1 MKMMPSMNVAFIH
14 IGVIDVIDILLVAF
28 LMYQIYMLI
37 KDTIATYIFITIII
51 FYVLWLLVKDSMLLL
66 GSILGQI
73 IGVGAIAIIVV
84 FQPELRRF
92 LIMFSSRY
100 LPKVGISIDNLF
112 YKGSAGVP
120 LININA
126 IIKACANLS
135 RERIGALIVLKRN
148 SALDSYSN
156 TGENI
161 DAKTTSRLL
170 ESIFN
175 RNSPLHDGAVVI
187 NRDKIQAAACI
198 LPLSDNYMLPE
209 QFGLRHRAAVG
220 LSEQT
225 DALVIVISEE
235 TGNISLVESGS
246 VEKLDVQ
253 TLHTRLDY
261 EFSTAREKKFLFF
274 DTVKRPT

>member
-1 MKMMPSMNVAFIH
+1 MNAAFIH

-37 KDTIATYIFITIII
+37 KGTIATYIFITIII

-148 SALDSYSN
+148 SALDAYSN

-253 TLHTRLDY
+253 TLHSRLDY

-274 DTVKRPT
+274 DTIRRPT